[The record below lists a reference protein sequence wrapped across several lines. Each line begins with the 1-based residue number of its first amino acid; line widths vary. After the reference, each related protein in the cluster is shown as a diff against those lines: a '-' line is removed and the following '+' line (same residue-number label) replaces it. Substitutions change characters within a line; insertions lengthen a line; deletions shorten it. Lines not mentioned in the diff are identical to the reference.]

1 VGRHW
6 QVPASSGR
14 HKQMLSRFRPPS
26 GGTGSKHPGWATGI
40 RGSPACSAFS
50 LCPGLLHVPA
60 DPRPPPR
67 LGCAPAGLPLPPP
80 GGPRPGSGRGWA
92 SAPAPLR
99 VCRAG
104 QSSSPPVGPHRGRPV
119 RPRPGFSWAAP
130 GRARRLLL
138 GRPRVIRPSQRPGH
152 FLRDKNQ
159 LSATSLF
166 F

>member
-1 VGRHW
+1 
-6 QVPASSGR
+6 
-14 HKQMLSRFRPPS
+14 M
-26 GGTGSKHPGWATGI
+26 GSVIHICGPGWAISSLPRPAYEQAGPIPATPQL
-40 RGSPACSAFS
+40 SPLLGRAPASAAAGP
-50 LCPGLLHVPA
+50 CPGLFFIPATSRPRLH
-60 DPRPPPR
+60 
-67 LGCAPAGLPLPPP
+67 LGCAPARPPLLLL